1 MKKLFLMAGVALIS
15 AAGMGQI
22 KDVKK
27 VQGMINGEGANY
39 AAARELIQG
48 ALTNDET
55 KDLANTW
62 YVAGLIGYQEAN
74 AELNKVYMGLPVDY
88 NVVGAAQQ
96 ESYKYWLKAD
106 ELAQVLVMDKKGNM
120 VMDKK
125 NVSLRKS
132 IADKMLQYYQNQGL
146 LGYAGSFYE
155 QQDYASTYELY
166 KLYSDI
172 PNLPMM
178 QDAKMQSKMVRDTVY
193 QDIRFSAG
201 QLAYSAEKY
210 NEAIAIFQDLVHG
223 DYKAVAAGE
232 YLYSCYLNLKDS
244 AKAYAVMDECIQLFP
259 QEERFIQT
267 RINAYVGA
275 NDYDNA
281 IALLDK
287 AIAQNPQA
295 QYFNSKGSILSM
307 QYKFDEAIEVFKQGL
322 AIDPNNADLYTN
334 YGYVFVEKAKK
345 LNDEAGYLDDAA
357 YQKVKDQ
364 IDAAYQEALPLFEKA
379 YSINPDNYDCERALK
394 SIYYRLGMMDKYEA
408 L

>member
-1 MKKLFLMAGVALIS
+1 MKKLFLMAGVVLIS

-27 VQGMINGEGANY
+27 VQGMIGGEGANF

-62 YVAGLIGYQEAN
+62 YVAGLIGYNEAN
-74 AELNKVYMGLPVDY
+74 AELNKVYMGQAVDY

-125 NVSLRKS
+125 NVSIRKS
-132 IADKMLQYYQNQGL
+132 IADKMLEYYQNQGL

-155 QQDYASTYELY
+155 KQDYASTYELY

-178 QDAKMQSKMVRDTVY
+178 QDEKMQNKMVRDTVY

-210 NEAIAIFQDLVHG
+210 NDAIVLFQELVHG
-223 DYKAVAAGE
+223 DYKAASAGE

-244 AKAYAVMDECIQLFP
+244 AKAYAVMDECIELFP

-295 QYFNSKGSILSM
+295 QYYNSKGSILSM

-357 YQKVKDQ
+357 YQAVKDQ
-364 IDAAYQEALPLFEKA
+364 IEAAYQEALPLFEKA
-379 YSINPDNYDCERALK
+379 RSIDSSNYDCERALK